1 MPFPLPVSSGSRRL
15 TESPGDC
22 AGYDVTSVDVTSIE
36 PKFQSVTVVV
46 NLAHYLVV
54 TSHDA
59 SPASLLSLTALVEE
73 IGELLW
79 VIPHGQRYVEEG
91 M

>member
-1 MPFPLPVSSGSRRL
+1 MDLVSRS
-15 TESPGDC
+15 
-22 AGYDVTSVDVTSIE
+22 
-36 PKFQSVTVVV
+36 
-46 NLAHYLVV
+46 
-54 TSHDA
+54 A
-59 SPASLLSLTALVEE
+59 SPASLLSLAALVEE